1 MYNLPIAIIAF
12 ITLFLAILWLNLLFL
27 YPSKRK
33 KKAMIWPSVTFVIPA
48 KNEEKWIK
56 KSLQSAINLDYP
68 KKKLEIIVVN
78 DASTDNTRII
88 AEKFIKN
95 NPGHDIKL
103 INRKKSIGIK
113 APGLNQALKIAKGS
127 LFVCVDADSSVA
139 EDALKKIVPQFDNI
153 SVGAAIS
160 AIMVNNPQNL
170 YEQVQHYEYLMSILY
185 RKLMA
190 NINTLA
196 MTPGVL
202 SIYRT
207 GLLRKIKGFDE
218 TNITEDFEIALR
230 IKEAG
235 YSIELE
241 PSCHTYTNVPNN
253 FKELWRQ
260 RIRWFRGFIFNT
272 IKYKHMVFNKKYSLF
287 GNFQIPLNIFAV
299 PFLLGTIGLI
309 LFQSITSL
317 YEFAIRSLTI
327 DGYFISQFLSMT
339 TPKDYFLGQNF
350 KIMLPIYISSILG
363 IYMIYASHKLVEKR
377 FRHPF
382 ALWVYFAVFP
392 LLTSI
397 HWATAI
403 GQEITK
409 RKRKW

>member
-1 MYNLPIAIIAF
+1 MYNIPIAIIAF
-12 ITLFLAILWLNLLFL
+12 ITLFLAVFWLNFLFL
-27 YPSKRK
+27 YPGEKRK
-33 KKAMIWPSVTFVIPA
+33 KIQQWPLVTFVIPA
-48 KNEEKWIK
+48 KNEEKWIEK
-56 KSLQSAINLDYP
+56 ALRSAIELDYP
-68 KKKLEIIVVN
+68 KSKLEIIVVN
-78 DASTDNTRII
+78 DASTDQTKHIVK
-88 AEKFIKN
+88 KFISN
-95 NPGHDIKL
+95 NSHFDIKL

-113 APGLNQALKIAKGS
+113 APGLNQALEDAKGE

-139 EDALKKIVPQFDNI
+139 KDALKKIVPQFNKAT
-153 SVGAAIS
+153 VGAAIS
-160 AIMVNNPQNL
+160 AIMVNNPKNL

-190 NINTLA
+190 SINTLA

-207 GLLRKIKGFDE
+207 ALLREIKGFDE

-230 IKEAG
+230 IKNAG

-241 PSCHTYTNVPNN
+241 PTCHTYTNVPNN

-272 IKYKHMVFNKKYSLF
+272 IKYKHMIFNKKYDLF
-287 GNFQIPLNIFAV
+287 GRFQIPLNIVAV

-309 LFQSITSL
+309 LYQSITSL

-327 DGYFISQFLSMT
+327 EGYFISQFLSVT
-339 TPKDYFLGQNF
+339 TPKDYILGQNL

-363 IYMIYASHKLVEKR
+363 LYMIYASHKLVKER

-397 HWATAI
+397 HWAAAI
-403 GQEITK
+403 GAELTK